1 MAANATTG
9 FVQSNHMACDG
20 SDATRRIIP
29 AIAGNGNQS
38 PALSWSVGH
47 TKSQPIYKMICFI

>member
-47 TKSQPIYKMICFI
+47 